1 MILYDAEAIRGK
13 IKSVLATRN
22 GRRYALVAFVGQD
35 ALAFVHEPK
44 GLIVYC
50 WPNVAATSPDGVKSL
65 ISKGA
70 KVYFVDRLH
79 MKLFWSNAGGA
90 VIGSCNLTQN
100 ALGGGATS
108 LREMAY
114 FTPDASQIRIDDVLA
129 TLKASRR
136 EVTTSVLAAYRKQYN
151 AAAVRRDEWK
161 HSRAKQRPKTVTF
174 AEYMREPLKKDQR
187 IVTTWWNVKEDKVPK
202 ALIEAVRESEDESET
217 RDLEKFILAYVYCI
231 GKPRRGDWILAC
243 RLGQNGG
250 YGRLHWV
257 FTHVVAKRRKNSGQ
271 WAAIELKRTTE
282 AAPFDCK
289 DQRFVAAFRQYA
301 NEAGLERKE
310 TLVLTEPRLAKIA
323 AYWSEAD

>member
-1 MILYDAEAIRGK
+1 
-13 IKSVLATRN
+13 
-22 GRRYALVAFVGQD
+22 
-35 ALAFVHEPK
+35 
-44 GLIVYC
+44 
-50 WPNVAATSPDGVKSL
+50 
-65 ISKGA
+65 
-70 KVYFVDRLH
+70 
-79 MKLFWSNAGGA
+79 
-90 VIGSCNLTQN
+90 
-100 ALGGGATS
+100 
-108 LREMAY
+108 
-114 FTPDASQIRIDDVLA
+114 
-129 TLKASRR
+129 
-136 EVTTSVLAAYRKQYN
+136 
-151 AAAVRRDEWK
+151 
-161 HSRAKQRPKTVTF
+161 
-174 AEYMREPLKKDQR
+174 MREPLKKDQR